1 MSDDPKDPEP
11 LTPSH
16 LLHGRQITSLPHEQL
31 AIDELSDP
39 TYNEQTRLSK
49 DVKAHNLLLQ
59 HFTTRWRNDYI
70 ISLRE
75 YHRTSGNNE
84 CKISVG
90 DVVLEHNDGPRMKWR
105 LAVVEELIHGGDG
118 QVRAANIRT
127 STGRTNRPVVRLIPL
142 EVSAQDKSPST
153 KNRLDSEGENS
164 SDNSKDTP
172 DGATD
177 LRPTRDS
184 ARKARE
190 RFTQWA
196 SILLRGPEDVM
207 NS

>member
-1 MSDDPKDPEP
+1 MDPKDLEP

-16 LLHGRQITSLPHEQL
+16 LLHGRLITSLPHEQL
-31 AIDELSDP
+31 SIDELSDP

-49 DVKAHNLLLQ
+49 DAKAHNLLLQ
-59 HFTTRWRNDYI
+59 HFTARWRNEYI
-70 ISLRE
+70 TSLRE
-75 YHRTSGNNE
+75 YHCTSGNNE

-90 DVVLEHNDGPRMKWR
+90 DVVLVHDDGPRIEWR
-105 LAVVEELIHGGDG
+105 LAVIEELIHGDDG
-118 QVRAANIRT
+118 LVRAANIRT
-127 STGRTNRPVVRLIPL
+127 STGRTNRPIVRLIPL
-142 EVSAQDKSPST
+142 EVSAQDKSTST
-153 KNRLDSEGENS
+153 KNRLDSEEENS
-164 SDNSKDTP
+164 SDNSKETP

-177 LRPTRDS
+177 LRPTRAS

-196 SILLRGPEDVM
+196 SILPKGPEDVM